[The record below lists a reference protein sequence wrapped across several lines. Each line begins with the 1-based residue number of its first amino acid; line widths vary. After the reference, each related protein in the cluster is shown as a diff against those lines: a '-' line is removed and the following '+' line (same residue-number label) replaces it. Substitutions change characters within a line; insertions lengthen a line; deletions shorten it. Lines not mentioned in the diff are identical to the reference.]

1 MSAKRGGKCWFAMD
15 SKSFGISVEAY
26 GERLKGIIVERS
38 RGFTSWIRFGNL
50 SLCCLLEGVE
60 ACYRG
65 VIVQG
70 FVKSWED
77 GGRRFKLE
85 SRANEATSL
94 PWSFTRDEPK
104 GTVASYGTG
113 STDGGNLRGKPKNP
127 MLMWKFFRKI
137 EDCCGG
143 FVAVDEDT
151 ANFKELQWARLLV
164 KSEGLEWSSSLQVVV
179 GLFLLCF
186 PAMVGGETRVV
197 GSGSGDQKRK
207 GKEQEVKDDG
217 EGDSRVGF
225 KMEKVQTHREPAK
238 VVESCKVGEGG
249 CRKEVESLSRW
260 ERGPAEEGQV
270 FEVFKD
276 LVELVRPMMEPSKG
290 PMEVGQPNLENL
302 KGVKACDGN
311 ICVWGEQ
318 GGELFGPQLG
328 SLRPAF
334 NLSVITDE
342 AEISLSST
350 PSGRDGEGVAIA
362 KVSDRGSGSKVVG
375 GAVMG
380 PLRMIL
386 ADGKEVEVSDLA
398 GKESRTSEEASEGVS
413 ERVSQE
419 ERVEEGNCVGIL
431 VAWLMNYLGGGR
443 EEGEVQAD
451 LNEAPTTYLEWVY
464 GPTLKSNRESFWEEL
479 GAIKGLWNGSWYVAG
494 DFNAILSPEE
504 RKQKRELEFK
514 HEKVASV
521 DHPSFILAE
530 KLKFLK
536 AKLKE
541 WNRNTFGRV
550 EYRKNLALEQMEFW
564 DAKEK
569 ISRLSLEELE
579 ARNEAREDY
588 KKWVLLEEI
597 TLRQKSREVWL
608 KEGDRNTGF
617 FPQDGQCSQEEE

>member
-1 MSAKRGGKCWFAMD
+1 MKFARLGGPLLLIKFEN
-15 SKSFGISVEAY
+15 KEEADKV
-26 GERLKGIIVERS
+26 L
-38 RGFTSWIRFGNL
+38 
-50 SLCCLLEGVE
+50 
-60 ACYRG
+60 
-65 VIVQG
+65 
-70 FVKSWED
+70 
-77 GGRRFKLE
+77 
-85 SRANEATSL
+85 
-94 PWSFTRDEPK
+94 
-104 GTVASYGTG
+104 
-113 STDGGNLRGKPKNP
+113 LRGHRWFKELILHLDRWDPNVGCPQNGKRAKSVWVRVVGLPLHFWNQEV
-127 MLMWKFFRKI
+127 FRKI

-179 GLFLLCF
+179 GSFCYVFQLWWEVKLGLS
-186 PAMVGGETRVV
+186 EVV
-197 GSGSGDQKRK
+197 LVIRNEK

-249 CRKEVESLSRW
+249 CRKEVESSGTVSETVAEADGTEGGQRPVWGKSSCFGLGKKLPLGRQRESRW

-342 AEISLSST
+342 ALIKEASRYSNQFSCSLFSLGKRKISLSST

-419 ERVEEGNCVGIL
+419 ERVEEGKLCWHSSSMAKFSHYLGTSTEGFEGEIL
-431 VAWLMNYLGGGR
+431 FLLKRTKKRKLQKEKLNGRKRKKLESSKFKRELRKLEWTVNYLGGGR

-451 LNEAPTTYLEWVY
+451 LNEAPTTYLEC
-464 GPTLKSNRESFWEEL
+464 
-479 GAIKGLWNGSWYVAG
+479 
-494 DFNAILSPEE
+494 
-504 RKQKRELEFK
+504 KR
-514 HEKVASV
+514 
-521 DHPSFILAE
+521 
-530 KLKFLK
+530 
-536 AKLKE
+536 
-541 WNRNTFGRV
+541 
-550 EYRKNLALEQMEFW
+550 
-564 DAKEK
+564 
-569 ISRLSLEELE
+569 
-579 ARNEAREDY
+579 
-588 KKWVLLEEI
+588 
-597 TLRQKSREVWL
+597 
-608 KEGDRNTGF
+608 
-617 FPQDGQCSQEEE
+617 GQ